1 MRLTIAQRQY
11 IAFLALTLIVLLMTL
26 GLANWNFESGFV
38 AFMEGQEQQRLTRVG
53 DDLLEEFNR
62 SGGSWELVD
71 GRLLNRLLSPRR
83 PGQGARGP
91 GLGIG
96 PGIGPDIGPGSGS
109 GPRSGPRPPPRL
121 SPRGLSL
128 DEAMR
133 PKGMPSPDG
142 VLPRDRERSRDGRR
156 SRDGAM
162 RQAGPLQ
169 RPGPPKGQR
178 PGGPGAKGL
187 SLNPPTGLYDQDG
200 RYIAGAPDFGD
211 EPQNVVIPLVFEGV
225 MVGELRSLPR
235 QQYRSAEE
243 SLFVQRQRNTKWMI
257 GAASLLVAAFIA
269 YLLSSSMQRPI
280 RRMTD
285 GITDLSNG
293 NYDSALETS
302 RTDELG
308 RLMNDLHRLST
319 TLGEAQ
325 TARRRWLAD
334 ISHELRTPIAALTAE
349 IEALKDGVRSFGP
362 DRLASLDAQT
372 IRLRR
377 LVEDLYELS
386 LSDVGGLRYSYES
399 VEMVTQVA
407 SVVDQV
413 RDSAV
418 GLKIHL
424 VHAETLYI
432 NADPL
437 RIDQLVNNLLSNAI
451 AYTDTPGLIEVSLKR
466 QDGRVVLEVADTP
479 PGVTEVECERLF
491 EPLYRRETARDRN
504 RGGAGLGLAIC
515 KNIALAHQANI
526 KAYPA
531 AAGGLCVRIDFPL
544 MRS

>member
-38 AFMEGQEQQRLTRVG
+38 AFMEAQEQQRLTRLG
-53 DDLLEEFNR
+53 DDLLEEFER
-62 SGGSWELVD
+62 AGGSWEQVD

-83 PGQGARGP
+83 PGQGVA
-91 GLGIG
+91 LG
-96 PGIGPDIGPGSGS
+96 SS
-109 GPRSGPRPPPRL
+109 SELRTGPRLPPREGM
-121 SPRGLSL
+121 PGKM
-128 DEAMR
+128 AMR
-133 PKGMPSPDG
+133 P
-142 VLPRDRERSRDGRR
+142 DREPPRNTMRPPAEPGGARS
-156 SRDGAM
+156 SREGAM
-162 RQAGPLQ
+162 RQGGPPP
-169 RPGPPKGQR
+169 RPGPPKGKR
-178 PGGPGAKGL
+178 PGGLGGKGAQ
-187 SLNPPTGLYDQDG
+187 LNPPTGLYDQNG
-200 RYIAGAPDFGD
+200 RHIAGAPDFGD
-211 EPQNVVIPLVFEGV
+211 DTQNVVIPLLVEGV
-225 MVGELRSLPR
+225 AVGELRSLPR

-293 NYDSALETS
+293 NYDSGLATS

-349 IEALKDGVRSFGP
+349 IEALKDGVRTFGP

-386 LSDVGGLRYSYES
+386 LSDVGGLRYNYES
-399 VEMVTQVA
+399 VELVAQVS
-407 SVVDQV
+407 SVVEQV
-413 RDSAV
+413 RASAV
-418 GLKIHL
+418 GLEIN
-424 VHAETLYI
+424 VVPADSFYI
-432 NADPL
+432 NADPV
-437 RIDQLVNNLLSNAI
+437 RIDQLVNNLLTNAI
-451 AYTDTPGLIEVSLKR
+451 AYTDTPGSIQVSLKR
-466 QDGRVVLEVADTP
+466 QNGRVILEVADTP
-479 PGVTEVECERLF
+479 PGVTEAECELLF
-491 EPLYRRETARDRN
+491 EPLYRREIARDRN

-544 MRS
+544 LRS